1 MKGGVAVESGIR
13 NMFKDITGKLA
24 FLFQNVRWFDLLDI
38 LIVAFL
44 IYEVI
49 ILVRHTTRAA
59 QLAKGVVLLLVVY
72 IVALMADMR
81 ALTYILNAVMG
92 FGIVVLAVVFQPEL
106 RRVIEQVGGGTVNL
120 ALSHIFRPSAMED
133 EMRTVWQRS
142 IAAVCDAVERMAED
156 RTGALIVLERRTN
169 LAEIIRTG
177 TPLHS
182 DVNVET
188 LTTIFYEGTPLHD
201 GAVVVRDG
209 KIEAAGCFLPLSNN
223 MEISKDM
230 GTRHRSALGM
240 SENSDAVV
248 VVVSEETG
256 VISLAKSGVL
266 IRRMD
271 RQNLFNLL
279 VSEVVPPKQSE
290 KKSLFSSIFK
300 RKGADGGDEEE

>member
-1 MKGGVAVESGIR
+1 MESGIR

-49 ILVRHTTRAA
+49 ILVRHTRAA
-59 QLAKGVVLLLVVY
+59 QLAKGVVLLLLVY
-72 IVALMADMR
+72 VIALMADMR

-106 RRVIEQVGGGTVNL
+106 RRVIEQVGGGTVNS
-120 ALSHIFRPSAMED
+120 ALSHIFRPAAMED
-133 EMRTVWQRS
+133 EMRAAWQRA

-279 VSEVVPPKQSE
+279 VSEVVPPEQAE
-290 KKSLFSSIFK
+290 KRSLFSAIFK
-300 RKGADGGDEEE
+300 RKGADGGREED